1 MGPVT
6 RSYATPMAIVVCVA
20 AIAVLGWRM
29 LHGIDVTDEAFYA
42 ALPLRFALGDQ
53 PFVDEL
59 NLAQTAGLLLYPFV
73 KLYVWIAGDATGLI
87 LFLRAL
93 YAVIFA
99 LVGWSAYALARRCVP
114 LPAAL
119 LCGTLCMLVLPYG
132 IPGLSYNTLS
142 MALMASGL
150 FAIGRALLIGEP
162 PRRWWRR
169 PVLWA
174 GLGHGA
180 AVFVYPTL
188 VLAVV
193 ATAIAV
199 FALAPRPRLRAV
211 ATYAVGG
218 AVFVAAIS
226 PLLVCAGAQNL
237 RIMAA
242 YHAGA
247 GSDFA
252 LDVAMFRIYE
262 FYGLHPELP
271 RALLAIAAAILVARR
286 WPLLAACGAVGIPLL
301 ARGSD
306 QGANLASMAYLAS
319 FALQGP
325 VLAAGIRDRRVV
337 RVLLVGV
344 VAPSLASAAVICL
357 SSSNRVYPAGIG
369 LYPAAIAAAILL
381 VRFIAE
387 TAERARWPALHPYL
401 ALAPALAIAALVDC
415 LAFEGDYYRD
425 GPRSAMTERIAD
437 GPYRGLYTT
446 PARAALLH
454 DLARD
459 IASHAQGH
467 RALFLYD
474 LPVGYLI
481 AMRPPMVSTP
491 WTFPLPARQ
500 EQDVRMFEQWAQPGE
515 LVILDTPPRGPLEE
529 KAAARSDL
537 VLIRPHYRVY
547 RIR

>member
-1 MGPVT
+1 V
-6 RSYATPMAIVVCVA
+6 ICVA

-29 LHGIDVTDEAFYA
+29 LHGIDFTDEAFYA
-42 ALPLRFALGDQ
+42 ALPLRFALGDR

-73 KLYVWIAGDATGLI
+73 KLYVWIAGDATGII

-93 YAVIFA
+93 YTVVFA

-114 LPAAL
+114 RPAAL
-119 LCGTLCMLVLPYG
+119 LCGAMCMLVLPYG

-150 FAIGRALLIGEP
+150 FAIARAQLIDEP

-169 PVLWA
+169 PALWA
-174 GLGHGA
+174 GVGHGA
-180 AVFVYPTL
+180 AVFAYPAL
-188 VLAVV
+188 VLAIM

-199 FALAPRPRLRAV
+199 FALAPRSRLRAV
-211 ATYAVGG
+211 ATYAAGG
-218 AVFVAAIS
+218 LVFVAAIS
-226 PLLVCAGAQNL
+226 PLFVCAGAQNL
-237 RIMAA
+237 RIEAA

-247 GSDFA
+247 GTGFA
-252 LDVAMFRIYE
+252 LDVVLWRIYE
-262 FYGLHPELP
+262 FFDLHPELP

-319 FALQGP
+319 FALFGP
-325 VLAAGIRDRRVV
+325 LLASGIRDRRLT
-337 RVLLVGV
+337 RVLLIGV
-344 VAPSLASAAVICL
+344 FAPSMVSAAMICL

-381 VRFIAE
+381 VRFIVQ

-401 ALAPALAIAALVDC
+401 ALAPALAIAALVAC

-425 GPRSAMTERIAD
+425 GPRSAMTERITY
-437 GPYRGLYTT
+437 GPYLGLYTT
-446 PARAALLH
+446 PGKAELLH
-454 DLARD
+454 DLTRD
-459 IASHAQGH
+459 IASYAQGR

-481 AMRPPMVSTP
+481 AMRRPMVSTS
-491 WTFPLPARQ
+491 WTFPLPARH
-500 EQDVRMFEQWAQPGE
+500 EQDVRLFEKWAQPGE
-515 LVILDTPPRGPLEE
+515 LVILDTPPHNPLEAM
-529 KAAARSDL
+529 AAARSDL
-537 VLIRPHYRVY
+537 LLIRPRYRVY